1 MNTEIEAGVEIDIF
15 SQTSKKTRRKLPE
28 SGKAENLALINK
40 TQLQLLVKCLLS
52 CVACTY
58 TSFVYIC
65 IKVIDLVLRGGSKSQ
80 IYRPAYRSQFLEYY
94 FQTIRG

>member
-1 MNTEIEAGVEIDIF
+1 MNTEIGAGLEIDIF

-65 IKVIDLVLRGGSKSQ
+65 FKVYDLVL
-80 IYRPAYRSQFLEYY
+80 LE
-94 FQTIRG
+94 G